1 MCCSSY
7 VFKESPESGR
17 RRRRR
22 RERPTQ
28 GSTPHCRLVLFR
40 PEKEEHGKGE
50 KKKECLPHPNPL
62 KITVL
67 AVGRRVDEPFAEG
80 NKEALEALALENV
93 LGN

>member
-1 MCCSSY
+1 MLFIICFQGVPRVRKKKKEKERATDTRKHSSLSAG
-7 VFKESPESGR
+7 FIQTGKRGT
-17 RRRRR
+17 
-22 RERPTQ
+22 RER
-28 GSTPHCRLVLFR
+28 
-40 PEKEEHGKGE
+40 GK